1 MTDFLDVKDPTDTT
15 DASDDV
21 YADVRSFLK
30 PKPVSQ
36 ADTSVVDWEKWKATP
51 NNQTRSQLLRT
62 MQPVIDGAVRG
73 HGDSPYLR
81 AEAKLVAL
89 KAFDTYD
96 PKQGPLKNH
105 LISHLQGL
113 SRISG
118 KADQII
124 QVPERRVLQFNQ
136 LQAATRDLE
145 DAFGREPTDI
155 ELADYLGVPTRKLTD
170 IRKASLPMT
179 PGKAKNDETGVS
191 ADLAVTRPGESRFG
205 DAWQQL
211 VYDDLATTDKLVMEH
226 SLGLNGKPV
235 LTTGE
240 IARKVGLTAG
250 AVSQRKAKIQE
261 MLDARFQSSF
271 LGD

>member
-1 MTDFLDVKDPTDTT
+1 MKDFLDVKDPADTT
-15 DASDDV
+15 DDV

-30 PKPVSQ
+30 SKP
-36 ADTSVVDWEKWKATP
+36 AAKPDTSLVDWEKWKATP

-81 AEAKLVAL
+81 AEAKLLAL
-89 KAFDTYD
+89 KALDTYD

-113 SRISG
+113 SRVSG
-118 KADQII
+118 KSDQII
-124 QVPERRVLQFNQ
+124 QIPERRVLQFNQ

-155 ELADYLGVPTRKLTD
+155 ELADHLGVPIRKLED

-179 PGKAKNDETGVS
+179 PGKAKSDETGVS

-211 VYDDLATTDKLVMEH
+211 VYDDLSTTDKLVMEH
-226 SLGLNGKPV
+226 ALGLNGKKV

-261 MLDARFQSSF
+261 MLDARFQSSL